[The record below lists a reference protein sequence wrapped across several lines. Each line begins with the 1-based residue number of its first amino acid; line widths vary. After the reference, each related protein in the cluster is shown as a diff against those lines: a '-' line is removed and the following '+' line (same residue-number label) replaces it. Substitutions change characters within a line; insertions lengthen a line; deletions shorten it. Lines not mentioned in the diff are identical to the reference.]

1 MLVLNRIKVILVLFS
16 ACLLLGVAFNSQ
28 GDDNKKRVG
37 PATIISTDQLG
48 GAERYLIY
56 ASVDKPVYR
65 EKESVYLRATF
76 LNAADNTPM
85 SNGYADINVQI
96 KGPKGDVVHNSYA
109 NDTDSVVGSKWVIPE
124 GTAGGQYTAIVS
136 SSSVGAP
143 ATERQ
148 FEIRAYRAPRL
159 KTQIE
164 FAREGVG
171 PGDEVQ
177 ASIKIDRA
185 EGGIPDGAKISV
197 IARVDGEEIYKKE
210 GFSLGESGV
219 FSTQFSL
226 PKTIEIGDGSLSFVI
241 EDGGVIETASKTLPI
256 LLQNM
261 VINFYPE
268 GGDLVAGLNNR
279 VYVQANRP
287 DGKPADIEGRIV
299 TYSDG
304 KVVGKKSATL
314 TTIHEGRGVFSFA
327 PAANT
332 QYALVLDSPS
342 GISRQFKLPKVKNS
356 GTVLQST
363 QDVFAYGDS
372 ISLTVASNGERE
384 VSKVTL
390 YKRETL
396 IDTQSISE
404 KKDLHSISLNAK
416 DAEGVLIATAWSA
429 NGIPL
434 AERLIYRQPKF
445 AVNVSLVPSKEQYV
459 PGEEVSIDIVTTD
472 ASGNPVEA
480 VVGVTVTDDAVRE
493 IIETR
498 EQAPRLPVMV
508 YLENDVKDLADA
520 HVYLDVGNKEAP
532 KAVDLL
538 LGTQGWRRFMLV
550 DYADAKVQYT
560 EAAMRAFAERSRP
573 RVMVRRMR
581 FDERAM
587 VAVEVPQAEQGQ
599 VQKNAVEVPEPVA
612 LEEEVLVDEP
622 DFIVVEAPKANVANA
637 DQGFVLNK
645 VEAEADMMF
654 MEAPRQ
660 VVVFR
665 EYAHQ
670 VRANRKAN
678 DRVDFTETLY
688 WNKGVRTSARDGK
701 ATVKFGLS
709 DSVTSFRVMGDAFG
723 RNGALGA
730 GDALISSVE
739 PFYIEPKMPL
749 EASVGDVIELPVAMV
764 NASDKNIS
772 QANLLVKGEGLNIQQ
787 VDSIK
792 LNAGERVRQIVR
804 IKVDKAGLF
813 PLVISAAAGPFADRV
828 TRTLVVKPNGFPVNV
843 NHGGLV
849 GPGNG
854 FEVEVEIPTAIEG
867 GSMVGVAKVYPS
879 PLANME
885 EALNALLR
893 QPYGCFEQT
902 SSSTYPLVMAQQY
915 FMSHQGVAPEKIAKA
930 KSLLDQGYK
939 KLIGFESKDKGYEWF
954 GANPAHEA
962 LTAYGLM
969 EFVDMAKVMP
979 VDNAMIERTR
989 NWLLDRRDG
998 KGGFKRNDKALD
1010 SFGSAPAPTTN
1021 AYIVW
1026 SLLESGESP
1035 STLTVEIAAIKEQAL
1050 KSEDSYVI
1058 ALAANILY
1066 MANDPSAAQK
1076 LSQKLVDAVNTQGA
1090 VAKADTSITRSGGDS
1105 LAIETTSLAL
1115 LAWLKEDARWAANTE
1130 TSMKWL
1136 FERSQSG
1143 RFGSTQSTILALK
1156 AINAYDAAR
1165 AKPKK
1170 AGTVQLLIDGEA
1182 FGKPVAFDKD
1192 SKGAIE
1198 LPDFAASL
1206 TPGKHTLALRMND
1219 GSEMPFALEV
1229 GYNSSL
1235 PVSSDN
1241 TLITVSTTLST
1252 NKIIEGEPLEMQV
1265 SVSVGNEIAPTPIAI
1280 IGIPAG
1286 LDVQHDKL
1294 KELVGADRISS
1305 YEVIGREVIL
1315 YWRALQANET
1325 RDIPINL
1332 VASVPG
1338 SFAGPASRTYLYY
1351 TDEYK
1356 HWVAG
1361 QKVEVTAK

>member
-1 MLVLNRIKVILVLFS
+1 MLVLNRIKVVLVLFS

-28 GDDNKKRVG
+28 GDDKQKRVG
-37 PATIISTDQLG
+37 PAKIIGADQLG

-96 KGPKGDVVHNSYA
+96 KGPKGDVVHNSSA
-109 NDTDSVVGSKWVIPE
+109 NDTDSVVGAKWVIPE
-124 GTAGGQYTAIVS
+124 GTPGGQYTAIVS

-185 EGGIPDGAKISV
+185 EGGVPDGAKITV
-197 IARVDGEEIYKKE
+197 IARVDGEEIYKKS

-241 EDGGVIETASKTLPI
+241 EDGGVVETASKTLPI

-261 VINFYPE
+261 VIDFYPE
-268 GGDLVAGLNNR
+268 GGDLIAGLNSR

-287 DGKPADIEGRIV
+287 DGKPADIQGRIV
-299 TYSDG
+299 QYSDG
-304 KVVGKKSATL
+304 KAVGKKSATVA
-314 TTIHEGRGVFSFA
+314 TIHEGRGVFSFT
-327 PAANT
+327 PVANI

-363 QDVFAYGDS
+363 QDVFAFDDS
-372 ISLTVASNGERE
+372 ISLTVASMGNRKVG
-384 VSKVTL
+384 KVTL

-396 IDTQSISE
+396 IDTQLVAE
-404 KKDLHSISLNAK
+404 ENDLHRIALNAK

-429 NGIPL
+429 NGMPL

-459 PGEEVSIDIVTTD
+459 PGEEVSIDIITTD
-472 ASGNPVEA
+472 QSGKPVEA
-480 VVGVTVTDDAVRE
+480 VVGITVTDDSVRE
-493 IIETR
+493 IIEKR

-508 YLENDVKDLADA
+508 YLENDVRDLADA
-520 HVYLDVGNKEAP
+520 HVYLDADNKKAP
-532 KAVDLL
+532 EAVDLL

-550 DYADAKVQYT
+550 DYTDLKVQYP
-560 EAAMRAFAERSRP
+560 ESAMRAFAERQQRI
-573 RVMVRRMR
+573 MY
-581 FDERAM
+581 EAM
-587 VAVEVPQAEQGQ
+587 DLRIEEVAVLGAVRQPREM
-599 VQKNAVEVPEPVA
+599 QKQMRVDMVEAPAPVVEPV
-612 LEEEVLVDEP
+612 LNDEP
-622 DFIVVEAPKANVANA
+622 DFVVVEAPKANVANR
-637 DQGFVLNK
+637 DQGFKLK
-645 VEAEADMMF
+645 KDEAEADLMVMA
-654 MEAPRQ
+654 EPRR

-701 ATVKFGLS
+701 ASVKFGLS
-709 DSVTSFRVMGDAFG
+709 DSVTSFKVMGDAFG

-764 NASDKNIS
+764 NSSDKNIK

-787 VDSIK
+787 VDSTK
-792 LNAGERVRQIVR
+792 LDAGERVRQVVR

-849 GPGNG
+849 GPGSG
-854 FEVEVEIPTAIEG
+854 FEVEVEIPTAIER
-867 GSMVGVAKVYPS
+867 GSMVGIAKVYPS

-979 VDNAMIERTR
+979 VDDSMIERTR

-1010 SFGSAPAPTTN
+1010 SFGSAPMPTTN

-1035 STLTVEIAAIKEQAL
+1035 STLKVEIAAIKAQAL

-1066 MANDPSAAQK
+1066 MANDLGAAQR
-1076 LSQKLVDAVNTQGA
+1076 LSQKLVDAVNKQGA
-1090 VAKADTSITRSGGDS
+1090 VANADTSITRSGGDS

-1170 AGTVQLLIDGEA
+1170 AGTVQLLVDGEA
-1182 FGKPVAFDKD
+1182 FGKPVAFDKN

-1206 TPGKHTLALRMND
+1206 TPGKHVLALQMND

-1241 TLITVSTTLST
+1241 TPITVSTTLST
-1252 NKIIEGEPLEMQV
+1252 DTIVEGEPLEMQV

-1325 RDIPINL
+1325 RDVPINL
-1332 VASVPG
+1332 IASVPG
-1338 SFAGPASRTYLYY
+1338 SFTGPASRTYLYY

-1361 QKVEVTAK
+1361 QTVEVTAK